1 MPVEIRELVIKATI
15 TQDNA
20 AGGPQASPATPSGNA
35 ASSNEQV
42 INTCV
47 EKIMEILK
55 TKNQR

>member
-35 ASSNEQV
+35 SSSNEQI

>member
-20 AGGPQASPATPSGNA
+20 AGGAQASPTTPSGNA
-35 ASSNEQV
+35 SSNEQI
-42 INTCV
+42 INACV

>member
-1 MPVEIRELVIKATI
+1 MPVEIRELVVKATI

-20 AGGPQASPATPSGNA
+20 AGGPQASAATPSGNA
-35 ASSNEQV
+35 AASNEQI

-47 EKIMEILK
+47 EKVMEILR